1 MIGFVKNTI
10 RRAIAITFMISILE
24 GTSSNRPLMTSNDT
38 SETFERDGFAEVKD
52 LIQTTEVENLLRL
65 YDRFLDGSIEVG
77 SMRADLGA
85 GSDRKDGVKENITQ
99 IMWPSEFV
107 PVLHDTPAYQNAL
120 RIVREMLGEDMD
132 FDFDMLIDKA
142 PHSGTAT
149 PWHQDCAYWPDL
161 PDKRAA
167 SCWIALDEA
176 TLDNGCMWFAPG
188 SQNGELRPHN
198 PAGKGGGALQCDGNE
213 DEARPVPL
221 PPGACTFHGGKTL
234 HYSRG
239 NTTDGHRRALI
250 LNFRPTEMIRLEREK
265 GFDHGKSDNVRR
277 NRNVETK

>member
-1 MIGFVKNTI
+1 MSKPASPDV
-10 RRAIAITFMISILE
+10 A
-24 GTSSNRPLMTSNDT
+24 
-38 SETFERDGFAEVKD
+38 GFAQDGYLRYDALISPDEVAR
-52 LIQTTEVENLLRL
+52 LLAL

-77 SMRADLGA
+77 GMRSDLGGGA
-85 GSDRKDGVKENITQ
+85 ERKEGVKENITQ

-107 PVLHDTPAYQNAL
+107 PVLHDTPAYRNAL
-120 RIVREMLGEDMD
+120 RVVREMLGADMA

-142 PHSGTAT
+142 PQSGTPT

-161 PDKRAA
+161 PDRRAA

-188 SQNGELRPHN
+188 SQEAELRPHR
-198 PAGKGGGALQCDGNE
+198 PAGKGGGALECDGSE
-213 DEARPVPL
+213 DEAVAVPL
-221 PPGACTFHGGKTL
+221 APGSCTLHGGKTM

-250 LNFRPTEMIRLEREK
+250 LNFRPEAMIRLEREL
-265 GFDHGKSDNVRR
+265 GFDHGKSGNVRE
-277 NRNVETK
+277 NRNVGTK

>member
-1 MIGFVKNTI
+1 MNSSNHAPAFARDGFVKVD
-10 RRAIAITFMISILE
+10 ALLQAV
-24 GTSSNRPLMTSNDT
+24 
-38 SETFERDGFAEVKD
+38 EVD
-52 LIQTTEVENLLRL
+52 RLLAL
-65 YDRFLDGSIEVG
+65 YDRFLDGSIKVG

-85 GSDRKDGVKENITQ
+85 GSDRKEGVKENITQ

-120 RIVREMLGEDMD
+120 RIARELLGEDMA

-142 PHSGTAT
+142 PQSGTPT

-176 TLDNGCMWFAPG
+176 TLDNGCMWFVPG
-188 SQNGELRPHN
+188 SHEGELRPHH
-198 PAGKGGGALQCDGNE
+198 PAGKGGGALECDGSE
-213 DEARPVPL
+213 EEGRPVPL
-221 PPGACTFHGGKTL
+221 PPGACTFHGGGTL

-239 NTTDGHRRALI
+239 NTTTGHRRALI
-250 LNFRPTEMIRLEREK
+250 LNFRPAEMIRLEREL
-265 GFDHGKSDNVRR
+265 GFDHGKSDNTRR
-277 NRNVETK
+277 NRNKATE

>member
-1 MIGFVKNTI
+1 MSTLNHSEKFAHEGFVKVE
-10 RRAIAITFMISILE
+10 SLLD
-24 GTSSNRPLMTSNDT
+24 P
-38 SETFERDGFAEVKD
+38 AEVGR
-52 LIQTTEVENLLRL
+52 LLGL

-85 GSDRKDGVKENITQ
+85 GAERKDGVKENITQ

-107 PVLHDTPAYQNAL
+107 PVLHDTPAYRRAL
-120 RIVREMLGEDMD
+120 EFVRGLLGEDMA

-142 PHSGTAT
+142 PGSGTPT

-161 PDKRAA
+161 PDQRAA

-176 TLDNGCMWFAPG
+176 TLDNGCMWFVPG
-188 SQNGELRPHN
+188 SQDGELRAHRS
-198 PAGKGGGALQCDGNE
+198 AGKGGGALECDGSE
-213 DEARPVPL
+213 DEAVAVPL
-221 PPGACTFHGGKTL
+221 DPGSCTFHGGRTL

-250 LNFRPTEMIRLEREK
+250 LNFRPAAMIRLEREL
-265 GFDHGKSDNVRR
+265 GFDHGKSANVREVR
-277 NRNVETK
+277 NAGNG

>member
-1 MIGFVKNTI
+1 MSV
-10 RRAIAITFMISILE
+10 SID
-24 GTSSNRPLMTSNDT
+24 PLNPLVD
-38 SETFERDGFAEVKD
+38 SETFFRDGFFQVDRLIESAE
-52 LIQTTEVENLLRL
+52 IGNLLRL

-77 SMRADLGA
+77 GMRSDLGG
-85 GSDRKDGVKENITQ
+85 GSDKKEGVKENITQ

-107 PVLHDTPAYQNAL
+107 PVLHDTPAYRNAL
-120 RIVREMLGEDMD
+120 RVVRALFGDDMA

-142 PHSGTAT
+142 PHSDTPT

-176 TLDNGCMWFAPG
+176 TRDNGCMWFAPG
-188 SQNGELRPHN
+188 SHEGELRPHR
-198 PAGKGGGALQCDGNE
+198 PAGKGGGALECDGSE
-213 DEARPVPL
+213 DEAVAVLL
-221 PPGACTFHGGKTL
+221 PPGSCTLHGGKTL

-250 LNFRPTEMIRLEREK
+250 LNFRPEAMIRLEREL
-265 GFDHGKSDNVRR
+265 GFDHGKSSNVRE
-277 NRNVETK
+277 NRNVGTK